1 MGIFSHSTLRNV
13 VITSNFHRTHQSLSA
28 LSVMP
33 DLIEHQESCW
43 DGSLLNHKVINNKN
57 N

>member
-1 MGIFSHSTLRNV
+1 MGIFTHSSLCNV
-13 VITSNFHRTHQSLSA
+13 VIISTFHRTHQSLSA

>member
-1 MGIFSHSTLRNV
+1 MGKIAHSTMRNV
-13 VITSNFHRTHQSLSA
+13 VIISNFHRTHQSLSA